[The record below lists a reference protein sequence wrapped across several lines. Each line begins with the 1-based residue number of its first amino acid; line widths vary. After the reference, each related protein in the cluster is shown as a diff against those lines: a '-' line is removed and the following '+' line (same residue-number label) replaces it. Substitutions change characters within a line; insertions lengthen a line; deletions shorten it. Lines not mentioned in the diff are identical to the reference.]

1 MRSRFEALFP
11 AALFT
16 ALLLPSVLVAAVY
29 LGTGTLW
36 PADPPPSVRGSVVE
50 WGDRSFTNRRGFEMW
65 LEANGGNYRR
75 WARNHPHA
83 AARLSRSPRVRRA
96 VLRSAAAR
104 RPPAPAGPGER
115 QTHFVIF
122 GIAAGAVAL
131 LIISLLRRLPRPSLP
146 TLALGGSGGDPWR
159 LVPVTLPNLPR
170 VRAPNVRR
178 FVPRA
183 PVRQPADN
191 PRTLH
196 VPVRELLAT
205 SMPAARRVVS
215 ADGRPES
222 FDLAFGVVA
231 IVIGLIVG
239 ILVPIFLAS

>member
-1 MRSRFEALFP
+1 MRARFEALFP

-50 WGDRSFTNRRGFEMW
+50 WGDRSFTTRRGFEMW

-83 AARLSRSPRVRRA
+83 AVRLSRSPRVRRA

-104 RPPAPAGPGER
+104 RPAAPAGPNER
-115 QTHFVIF
+115 QAHFVLF

-131 LIISLLRRLPRPSLP
+131 LVISLLRRLPRPSFP
-146 TLALGGSGGDPWR
+146 TLALGGSGGDPGR
-159 LVPVTLPNLPR
+159 LVPVTLPSLPR
-170 VRAPNVRR
+170 VRGPGMRR
-178 FVPRA
+178 FVPHARA
-183 PVRQPADN
+183 RLPIATPHLPVRD
-191 PRTLH
+191 
-196 VPVRELLAT
+196 LLAT
-205 SMPAARRVVS
+205 RMPAAGRVS
-215 ADGRPES
+215 ADGRPEH

-239 ILVPIFLAS
+239 ILVPIVLAS